1 MKYFFDTYALFEIM
15 NDKPGYRKFAGE
27 DMVTSILNL
36 GELYYGLMRDGGA
49 KFAQERYAKIKCMII
64 PVTEDSVKRAMEFR
78 FANSH
83 KLSYIDCIGYQ
94 LAKENN
100 LLFLTGDKA
109 FEGIE
114 NVEFVK

>member
-1 MKYFFDTYALFEIM
+1 
-15 NDKPGYRKFAGE
+15 
-27 DMVTSILNL
+27 MVTSVLNL
-36 GELYYGLMRDGGA
+36 GELYYGLMRDGGK
-49 KFAQERYAKIKCMII
+49 KFAQERYAKIKCMAIQ
-64 PVTEDSVKRAMEFR
+64 VTEESMKTAMEFR

-94 LAKENN
+94 LARENN
-100 LLFLTGDKA
+100 LIFLTGDRE